1 MFSIIIYYLLSAS
14 AVLFY
19 GIGLNKSISHS
30 DNFSSS
36 SLTCIKSLFSA
47 TSTTAVG
54 YLLVNWLLVPVQLTE
69 VYPFIATL
77 LFILFSTFIEIFIG
91 IGVRMSPVD
100 FSIPLLSVF
109 LGLSEGNSLGA
120 AVVISALCII
130 SFYTMVVVFHCV
142 RQRVSFYTVEGGL
155 KTYCVL
161 LVCLAFVMI
170 AICGFNV
177 SWFNLYLDG
186 GAK

>member
-1 MFSIIIYYLLSAS
+1 M
-14 AVLFY
+14 LFY

-30 DNFSSS
+30 DNFSSA

-91 IGVRMSPVD
+91 IGVRLSPVD

-109 LGLSEGNSLGA
+109 LGSYFSLRKTASKFLYSRRRAQDILCPFGLSRFCYDCNLRFQ
-120 AVVISALCII
+120 CI
-130 SFYTMVVVFHCV
+130 
-142 RQRVSFYTVEGGL
+142 
-155 KTYCVL
+155 
-161 LVCLAFVMI
+161 LV
-170 AICGFNV
+170 
-177 SWFNLYLDG
+177 
-186 GAK
+186 